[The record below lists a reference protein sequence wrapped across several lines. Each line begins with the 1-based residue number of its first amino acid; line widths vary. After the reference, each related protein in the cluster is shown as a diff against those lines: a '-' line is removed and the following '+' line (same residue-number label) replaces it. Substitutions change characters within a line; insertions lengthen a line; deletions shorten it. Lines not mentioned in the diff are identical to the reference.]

1 MDTNTV
7 VCTLL
12 VKWTKTRLLHMKSE
26 ICIKWI
32 YATSFCFTGFINS
45 LLSLGFW
52 VPLSNI
58 SFACYLTH
66 PVFIIF
72 YIGLQETPIH
82 YTDINFV
89 STSDTFRCVSSSLT
103 LRYLRIKFLH
113 FFFNPMYCMS
123 PLFCRCTCSLVTLC
137 SRWWWAMCSLCWLRS
152 PTFFY
157 NGTAHRDKSAHKRFI
172 QLTPLILY
180 SAPFVRCK
188 RCYCCYR

>member
-1 MDTNTV
+1 MHLKNVKIFVSSALKTLDDWQHNNIIIYYYINKIYCIVWGIFFSQTTKTVNIYILSTEYKIKLVCLNKYGYKDTNTV
-7 VCTLL
+7 ICTLL

-89 STSDTFRCVSSSLT
+89 SIHPT
-103 LRYLRIKFLH
+103 H
-113 FFFNPMYCMS
+113 FVVFHQ
-123 PLFCRCTCSLVTLC
+123 
-137 SRWWWAMCSLCWLRS
+137 A
-152 PTFFY
+152 
-157 NGTAHRDKSAHKRFI
+157 
-172 QLTPLILY
+172 
-180 SAPFVRCK
+180 
-188 RCYCCYR
+188 